1 MKMIM
6 LLDLAQNRKLGLTEI
21 AKNKE
26 NEIDENDKIKKRF
39 STIYIAK
46 YGGKI
51 KPNFDEVSE
60 VRWVSPDYLKQW
72 MKRPPQDF
80 TRGFMRSFQI
90 LEDKGMA

>member
-51 KPNFDEVSE
+51 KPNFDASHF
-60 VRWVSPDYLKQW
+60 YLIANQHSLLNSLLY
-72 MKRPPQDF
+72 
-80 TRGFMRSFQI
+80 GFRFPSSL
-90 LEDKGMA
+90 LEDCGS